1 MYLVIAEKPSVA
13 RSIANVIGAY
23 KEQSGYLA
31 GNDCVVSW
39 CLGHLAEYE
48 DPEYY
53 DDRYKQ
59 WRFEDLPII
68 PEAWRMRVTPDKK
81 QQYGVLK
88 NLLKDSH
95 HRFEYVVNACDAGR
109 EGELI
114 FRRVYELA
122 KCSLPVKRL
131 WISSM
136 EDKAILEGFAGLR
149 DGSEYDDLA
158 AASVCRAKSDWLL
171 GINATRT
178 LTTTYGR
185 KLIVGRVKTPT
196 LAMIVDRDA
205 MISSFTKE
213 QYYLVH
219 IRKDGLDAV
228 SDHFATKDKADSVA
242 DTCRGKDAVVSFVKS
257 EQKTLSPPKLYDL
270 TSLQRDA
277 NRLFGMTARETLE
290 TAQSLYETK
299 LITYPRTDSRYITS
313 DMEDTVI
320 SMIDR
325 IRERIPFISFGG
337 IAVDLSKV
345 INDSKVSDHH
355 AIIPTEELR
364 NIDLSKLHD
373 NERLILF
380 LVATRVMSAT
390 GKPHKYT
397 VTSASIRC
405 SGYDFKAQC
414 KTVDQLGWKAY
425 EDAMKSYCKAD
436 KYDKEDHSCSAGD
449 DDIAASD
456 LPEVRE
462 GMIIPVVDSD
472 ISEHWTSPPKHYTED
487 SLLSAMERAGAKEM
501 DDDVERKGLGTP
513 ATRAGTIEELIRQGY
528 VVRKKKQLIAT
539 DEGKS
544 LAALAPVYL
553 KSATLT
559 AEWENRLLAMER
571 GAVDPNTFIDD
582 VISQI
587 VYLISECKEVLE
599 DVRSLYRNQPGAGP
613 REVGKCPVCGSSVFE
628 GNKLFYCKSDECKFC
643 LWKNTRYLEG
653 MKKKMT
659 AGMAED
665 LLRDGRT
672 FVYGLYSRKKNRTF
686 DAFLLMDASNGR
698 PRFSLEFPEKTG
710 NESAGAA
717 ANRGNP
723 SGDDSV
729 AASGDINAAAIS
741 TGGKGGGAGE

>member
-13 RSIANVIGAY
+13 KSIANVIGAY

-68 PEAWRMRVTPDKK
+68 PETWRMRVTPDKK

-88 NLLKDSH
+88 HLLTDSH
-95 HRFEYVVNACDAGR
+95 YVFDYVVNACDAGR

-136 EDKAILEGFAGLR
+136 EDKAILEGFASLR

-158 AASVCRAKSDWLL
+158 AASVCRAKADWLL

-219 IRKDGLDAV
+219 IRKEGLDAV
-228 SDHFATKDKADSVA
+228 SDRFAAKDKAATVA
-242 DTCRGKDAVVSFVKS
+242 DECRGKDAVVSVVKS
-257 EQKTLSPPKLYDL
+257 EQKTVSPPKLYDL

-290 TAQSLYETK
+290 TAQSLYEAK
-299 LITYPRTDSRYITS
+299 LITYPRTDSRYITA
-313 DMEDTVI
+313 DMEETVI
-320 SMIDR
+320 SVIDR
-325 IRERIPFISFGG
+325 IREKIPFISFGG

-364 NIDLSKLHD
+364 NVDLSKLREND
-373 NERLILF
+373 KRILF
-380 LVATRVMSAT
+380 LIATRVMSAT
-390 GKPHKYT
+390 GKPHKYI

-405 SGYDFKAQC
+405 SGYDFKAQSRH
-414 KTVDQLGWKAY
+414 VDQLGWKAY
-425 EDAMKSYCKAD
+425 EDAMKEYCKAD
-436 KYDKEDHSCSAGD
+436 KDESEGRDNGSDNSSVDTDNG
-449 DDIAASD
+449 DIAASD
-456 LPEVRE
+456 LPEVKE
-462 GMIIPVVDSD
+462 GMIIPAVESD
-472 ISEHWTSPPKHYTED
+472 VSDHWTSPPRHYTED

-528 VVRKKKQLIAT
+528 LTRKKKQLIAT

-544 LAALAPVYL
+544 LAAIAPVYL
-553 KSATLT
+553 KSALLT
-559 AEWENRLLAMER
+559 AEWENRLLDMER
-571 GAVDPNTFIDD
+571 GGADPDAFIDD

-587 VYLISECKEVLE
+587 VYLISECKEVPE
-599 DVRSLYRNQPGAGP
+599 DVRSIYRNQPGSGP
-613 REVGKCPVCGSSVFE
+613 REIGKCPVCGNSVLE
-628 GNKLFYCKSDECKFC
+628 GNKLFYCKSEDCRFC

-659 AGMAED
+659 ASMAED

-672 FVYGLYSRKKNRTF
+672 FVHGLYSRKKNRTF
-686 DAFLLMDASNGR
+686 DAFLLMDVSDGR
-698 PRFSLEFPEKTG
+698 PRLSLEFSEK
-710 NESAGAA
+710 SDSYAA
-717 ANRGNP
+717 AKN
-723 SGDDSV
+723 
-729 AASGDINAAAIS
+729 
-741 TGGKGGGAGE
+741 TGRKGGGAGE